1 LKLANLFANCEIWQM
16 NNELIHV
23 TAEKGQINNETVIIV
38 RCKYSPNV
46 INQLR
51 KIQGAYW
58 NKSLM
63 CWVGPYS
70 KKFVADLRIL
80 HGITLEF
87 IKADDTSLAKASA
100 ENKEVPLNSVT
111 KVESKLDTSNHQI
124 TVLNYSSDEIHKNL
138 VAYKSVKLSAT
149 ILKDIDSW
157 VLYLRSKQYAISS
170 IKTYHQA
177 MIVFAS
183 WLGEKN
189 HKEVRKDDITNFMKY
204 MVIER
209 TISRSYQNQLINALK
224 LFYKYTFSIHFSSD
238 MIERPRREYNL
249 PSYLTREEVSLII
262 QTLKYL
268 KHRCIVSLMYAC
280 GLRNGE
286 IIRIELKDIDVSQ
299 RLLIIRQSK
308 GNKDRAVPIPISII
322 NMLNDYCSTYKPTK
336 YLFEGQEKGS
346 QYTSRSVQQFF
357 KEAVIKSGIRKTD
370 ASPHWLRHSYATH
383 IMEMGTNLRDLQTLL
398 GHKNLRTTEIYTH
411 ISATNFNRIISP
423 FDTLPPTQDSNSLLD
438 SGKKPYI

>member
-1 LKLANLFANCEIWQM
+1 M
-16 NNELIHV
+16 NNELIHL
-23 TAEKGQINNETVIIV
+23 TAEKGQLNNETVVIV
-38 RCKYSPNV
+38 RCKFNANV

-51 KIQGAYW
+51 KIEGAYW
-58 NKSLM
+58 SRALNG
-63 CWVGPYS
+63 WIGPYS
-70 KKFVADLRIL
+70 KKFVADLRL
-80 HGITLEF
+80 LKGVTLEF
-87 IKADDTSLAKASA
+87 IKPDDSTSTKAPID
-100 ENKEVPLNSVT
+100 NIKLPINNSS
-111 KVESKLDTSNHQI
+111 KVESKFDNNNQQVSA
-124 TVLNYSSDEIHKNL
+124 LNYSADANHQNL
-138 VAYKSVKLSAT
+138 VTYKSFKVTAT

-157 VLYLRSKQYAISS
+157 VIYLKSKQYAISS

-177 MIVFAS
+177 LIVFAA
-183 WLGEKN
+183 WLGERN
-189 HKEVRKDDITNFMKY
+189 HKEVRKEDITDFMKY

-224 LFYKYTFSIHFSSD
+224 LYYQYTFSIHLSSE

-249 PSYLTREEVSLII
+249 PNYLTREEVSLII

-286 IIRIELKDIDVSQ
+286 VIRIELKDIDVSQ
-299 RLLIIRQSK
+299 RLLIVRQSK
-308 GNKDRAVPIPISII
+308 GNKDRAVPMPLSII
-322 NMLNDYCSTYKPTK
+322 NMLNDYCNTYKPTK

-346 QYTSRSVQQFF
+346 QYTARSVQQFF
-357 KEAVIKSGIRKTD
+357 KDAVIKSGIRKTE

-411 ISATNFNRIISP
+411 ISATNFNRIVSP
-423 FDTLPPTQDSNSLLD
+423 FDTLQSTQESNGLLD

>member
-1 LKLANLFANCEIWQM
+1 LANHFANCEIWRM
-16 NNELIHV
+16 NNEHIYL
-23 TAEKGQINNETVIIV
+23 TAEKGIINNETVVIV
-38 RCKYSPNV
+38 RFKYNPNV

-58 NKSLM
+58 NKTLK
-63 CWVGPYS
+63 CWIGPYTKS
-70 KKFVADLRIL
+70 FVADLRLLKGVTI
-80 HGITLEF
+80 EF
-87 IKADDTSLAKASA
+87 IQADESKEKDLQV
-100 ENKEVPLNSVT
+100 ENKVVPVDITS
-111 KVESKLDTSNHQI
+111 KVESKFDNNYRHLTDPNHSADVSQ
-124 TVLNYSSDEIHKNL
+124 VDL
-138 VAYKSVKLSAT
+138 VDYKSLKVSAT

-157 VLYLRSKQYAISS
+157 VIYLRSKQYAISS

-177 MIVFAS
+177 LIIFAA
-183 WLGEKN
+183 WLGKRN
-189 HKEVRKDDITNFMKY
+189 HKEVRREDITDFMKY

-209 TISRSYQNQLINALK
+209 AISRSYQNQLINALK
-224 LFYKYTFSIHFSSD
+224 LFYKYTFSIHLSSE

-249 PSYLTREEVSLII
+249 PNYLTREEVSLII

-268 KHRCIVSLMYAC
+268 KHRCIVSFMYAC

-299 RLLIIRQSK
+299 RLLIVRQSK
-308 GNKDRAVPIPISII
+308 GNKDRAVPMPLSII
-322 NMLNDYCSTYKPTK
+322 NMLNDYCNTYKPTK

-346 QYTSRSVQQFF
+346 QYTARSVQQFF
-357 KEAVIKSGIRKTD
+357 KDAVIKSGIRKTE

-411 ISATNFNRIISP
+411 ISATNFNRIVSP
-423 FDTLPPTQDSNSLLD
+423 FDTLQSTQESNGLLD